1 MREDRYVQQEQGQA
15 SAASPRRSARPL
27 VGALMLLAAVVVVR
41 FVFGDQVSRF
51 PVDLDV
57 YRAGADAVRHG
68 DPLYAMRMPTNG
80 LAFTYPVFAALIF
93 VPLSLVPFGVAKVGL
108 SAISLFALVVICVC
122 AVRMAKPRPCRHAV
136 PLGLALA
143 GFALF
148 SEPVTL
154 TFRLGQINLIVVA
167 LILLDLTA
175 LRDSRWQGVLIG
187 VATGIKLSPGL
198 FIVYLLLIGRLR
210 ASVTGVAAFATT
222 VALGLVAQP
231 GQAWAFWTHHMLDPN
246 RVGGVSYVSNQS
258 VLGVVSRLLADDH
271 PARLLTLGI
280 GAVIVAAALWTARL
294 AHRRGEDLLA
304 VNAVALGGLI
314 ASPIS
319 WAHHWVWFIPALVG
333 LAAMVDPEGLRAGDR
348 RARLAAASALA
359 WAGLFWIGPM
369 WYVPR
374 EPVRYGIDLTPWQN
388 LLAASFFLA
397 GCCYLAWAV
406 FRASGPGSVTKHP
419 ATSAPTSLPHRA

>member
-1 MREDRYVQQEQGQA
+1 MSLG
-15 SAASPRRSARPL
+15 RSARFL
-27 VGALMLLAAVVVVR
+27 VPALILFTAAVVVQ
-41 FVFGDQVSRF
+41 FMFGGEVGRV
-51 PVDLDV
+51 PVDLTV

-68 DPLYAMRMPTNG
+68 DPLYAMHMPSNG
-80 LAFTYPVFAALIF
+80 LVFTYPVFAALIF
-93 VPLSLVPFGVAKVGL
+93 VPFSLVPFGVAKVAL
-108 SAISLFALVVICVC
+108 SAVSLLALVAICVC
-122 AVRMAKPRPCRHAV
+122 AVRMARPAMSDRVV
-136 PLGLALA
+136 PLGIALA
-143 GFALF
+143 SVALF
-148 SEPVTL
+148 TEPVTR

-175 LRDSRWQGVLIG
+175 LRDRRWHGVLIG
-187 VATGIKLSPGL
+187 VATGIKLTPGL
-198 FIVYLLLIGRLR
+198 FVVYILLTGRLR
-210 ASVTGVAAFATT
+210 ASRTALAAFAATM
-222 VALGLVAQP
+222 AMGLLAQP

-258 VLGVVSRLLADDH
+258 VLGVASRLLANDH
-271 PARLLTLGI
+271 PPRLLTLGI

-304 VNAVALGGLI
+304 VSTVALGGLI

-333 LAAMVDPEGLRAGDR
+333 LAATIDPDGLRAGDR
-348 RARLAAASALA
+348 RARLATLTALA

-388 LLAASFFLA
+388 LLAASYFLA
-397 GCCYLAWAV
+397 GCCYLVWAV
-406 FRASGPGSVTKHP
+406 FRASGSPLVATHP
-419 ATSAPTSLPHRA
+419 ATVTPKAAGSGRPAGLSIDPEGQRGCV